1 MQAPGAIVFD
11 LDGTLIDS
19 RGDIVAA
26 VNHALVASLR
36 DPLPGATIARFVGD
50 GARSLLARTARIDD
64 ASPGAAAELDALVVR
79 YTDYYRAHPLDFT
92 RWVEGALEALEE
104 IRARG
109 DVKLALCT
117 NKPRR
122 ITQAVLDGLD
132 ANRWFDATWAGGDT
146 PDKKPSAGP
155 LRTLGELL
163 GVPPAEFVMVGDGPQ
178 DVLAGRAVGC
188 RTVGVPSPF
197 ARSWRAIQDDARPDI
212 VLESIAE
219 LPSVVR
225 RWCDSTA
232 RLAAHRD
239 A

>member
-1 MQAPGAIVFD
+1 MFD

-26 VNHALVASLR
+26 VNHALVRSRR
-36 DPLPGATIARFVGD
+36 DALPGATITRFVGD

-64 ASPGAAAELDALVVR
+64 ASPAASAELDALVDV
-79 YTDYYRAHPLDFT
+79 YTEYYCAHPLDFT
-92 RWVEGALEALEE
+92 RWMEGAFEALEQ
-104 IRARG
+104 IRGRG

-117 NKPRR
+117 NKARR
-122 ITQAVLDGLD
+122 ITQAVIDALD
-132 ANRWFDATWAGGDT
+132 ANKYFDATWAGGDS
-146 PDKKPSAGP
+146 PDKKPSPGP
-155 LRTLGELL
+155 LRVLGELL
-163 GVPPAEFVMVGDGPQ
+163 GIPPSEFVMVGDGPQ

-188 RTVGVPSPF
+188 RTVGVTSPF
-197 ARSWRAIQDDARPDI
+197 TRSRAVHDEARPDI
-212 VLESIAE
+212 VLESMAE

-239 A
+239 P